1 MKLLLK
7 NAFFI
12 FLGSVLLL
20 SGCCLFRPSEP
31 DVIVWHSVFIPDEWE
46 KDVLS
51 RLDCGIDCRRIEVAE
66 ARQMNDYGNG
76 QVCPGNEMFAVVAA
90 CSRKS
95 GKFVARWGY
104 SPNPKSGENG
114 LEVTFTNLA
123 VTAVGSSSA
132 KHPVGFNFAPDYS
145 SLTMLWGPKLE
156 SRGPLLHRVT
166 WKEIKVRTDDT
177 TR

>member
-1 MKLLLK
+1 MKFFLRT
-7 NAFFI
+7 ASFI
-12 FLGSVLLL
+12 FLGSLLLL
-20 SGCCLFRPSEP
+20 SGCCLFGPSEP
-31 DVIVWHSVFIPDEWE
+31 DVIVWRSAFIPNEWE
-46 KDVLS
+46 EDVLS
-51 RLDCGIDCRRIEVAE
+51 RLNHGTDCRRIEVAE

-76 QVCPGNEMFAVVAA
+76 LVRPGNEMFAVVAA
-90 CSRKS
+90 CSWKS
-95 GKFVARWGY
+95 GKFVTRWGY
-104 SPNPKSGENG
+104 SPNPTSGENG
-114 LEVTFTNLA
+114 LEVTFTNIA
-123 VTAVGSSSA
+123 ATAVGSSSA